1 MLILSNYLFIY
12 LFFRVVLNKC
22 LLDSLSLVAADAENF
37 ESGVFIQVVSI

>member
-1 MLILSNYLFIY
+1 MLSNF
-12 LFFRVVLNKC
+12 LFFFRIVLNKC